1 MNNKTAAKNLII
13 IVMGVSGVGKT
24 TIGQGLA
31 ESLGW
36 PFFDADDF
44 HPQANVDK
52 MARGVPLTD
61 ADRWPWLTC
70 IHQKLSD
77 LLAEGRSAVITCSA
91 LKAAYRERLTGT
103 QAEQIVFVYLRGE
116 YDLLL
121 QRMQAREGHF
131 MKAAMLK
138 SQFDTLEE
146 PTEAITVDVTVNPE
160 TIIQNIQE
168 QLAVA

>member
-1 MNNKTAAKNLII
+1 MNNKTAAKNLIV

-24 TIGQGLA
+24 TIGQRLA

-52 MARGVPLTD
+52 MGRGIPLTD
-61 ADRWPWLTC
+61 DDRWPWLAR
-70 IHQKLSD
+70 IHQKMSG
-77 LLAEGRSAVITCSA
+77 LLAEGRSAVIACSA
-91 LKAAYRERLTGT
+91 LKAAYRDRLTAT
-103 QAEQIVFVYLRGE
+103 QADQTVFVYLKGE

-131 MKAAMLK
+131 MKADMLK

-146 PTEAITVDVTVNPE
+146 PNEAITVEVTVKPE

-168 QLAVA
+168 QLAGA